1 VELDA
6 SRAAQL
12 RSNITTNNV
21 DSTSFDVSTITS
33 HPLLSSLPLPGNFKQ
48 ILEMIP
54 NLLKRVGWLN
64 NQGGEMKAA
73 LEEAD
78 KIGARCVYGDIEISQ
93 TISEVKRELGS
104 LMTNPSAISNL
115 QYPSGDIM
123 SMFGGLI
130 SGTTDPKDF
139 VERIK
144 TRDRAQELSRSLQQ
158 SFPSVY
164 NVMIT
169 KRDIHMAQMLRKY
182 CSKGK
187 VVAVVGM
194 AHVEGI
200 EREWEVLD
208 KTVRVLQ

>member
-1 VELDA
+1 MELDA

-123 SMFGGLI
+123 QMFGGLL
-130 SGTTDPKDF
+130 SGQTDPKDF

-158 SFPSVY
+158 SFPSVC

-169 KRDIHMAQMLRKY
+169 KRDTHGTNAT
-182 CSKGK
+182 
-187 VVAVVGM
+187 
-194 AHVEGI
+194 
-200 EREWEVLD
+200 
-208 KTVRVLQ
+208 KTLLKW

>member
-1 VELDA
+1 MELDA

-12 RSNITTNNV
+12 RNKSTMNNV
-21 DSTSFDVSTITS
+21 DSTSFDVSTISS
-33 HPLLSSLPLPGNFKQ
+33 HPILSSLPLPGNFKQ

-64 NQGGEMKAA
+64 NQGVEMKAA

-78 KIGARCVYGDIEISQ
+78 KIGARCVYGDIEINQ

-104 LMTNPSAISNL
+104 LMTNPSALSNL
-115 QYPSGDIM
+115 QYPSNDVM

-130 SGTTDPKDF
+130 SGQTDPKDF

-158 SFPSVY
+158 SFPSIY

-169 KRDIHMAQMLRKY
+169 KRDIHMARMLRKH
-182 CSKGK
+182 CSSGK

-200 EREWEVLD
+200 EREWEMID
-208 KTVRVLQ
+208 KI

>member
-1 VELDA
+1 MELDA

-12 RSNITTNNV
+12 RNKSTMNNV

-33 HPLLSSLPLPGNFKQ
+33 QLLSSLPLPGNFKQ

>member
-1 VELDA
+1 MRNK
-6 SRAAQL
+6 S
-12 RSNITTNNV
+12 TTNNG
-21 DSTSFDVSTITS
+21 DQSFDVSTISS
-33 HPLLSSLPLPGNFKQ
+33 HPLLSSLPLPENFEQ
-48 ILEMIP
+48 ILKMIP

-64 NQGGEMKAA
+64 NQGSEMKAA

-78 KIGARCVYGDIEISQ
+78 KIGARCVYGDIEINQ

-104 LMTNPSAISNL
+104 LMTNPSALTNL

-123 SMFGGLI
+123 RMFGGLI

-169 KRDIHMAQMLRKY
+169 KRDIHMAQMLRKHN
-182 CSKGK
+182 GK

-200 EREWEVLD
+200 EREWEMID
-208 KTVRVLQ
+208 KTNRILQ

>member
-1 VELDA
+1 MELDA

-12 RSNITTNNV
+12 RNKSTTNNV
-21 DSTSFDVSTITS
+21 VDPTSFDVSTITS
-33 HPLLSSLPLPGNFKQ
+33 HPLHSSLPLPGNFKQ

-104 LMTNPSAISNL
+104 LMTNPSSLANL

-123 SMFGGLI
+123 AAFGGLL
-130 SGTTDPKDF
+130 SGQTDPKDF

-158 SFPSVY
+158 SFPPVY
-164 NVMIT
+164 NIMIT
-169 KRDIHMAQMLRKY
+169 KRDIHMAQMLRKH
-182 CSKGK
+182 CSDGK

-200 EREWEVLD
+200 EREWERLD
-208 KTVRVLQ
+208 KTY